1 MSQVHSRLGY
11 KVRPFGTTSM
21 GVSPIVRDFS
31 GPLLCQLFKHSLQ
44 YESCSLAD
52 PDEEDVVCL
61 SVEWPH
67 GCPPV
72 EVGVFTTSE

>member
-1 MSQVHSRLGY
+1 MSQVHPELGY
-11 KVRPFGTTSM
+11 NIRSFGTAST

-31 GPLLCQLFKHSLQ
+31 SPLLCRLLEHSLW
-44 YESCSLAD
+44 YGSCSLAD
-52 PDEEDVVCL
+52 PDEEDVVHL
-61 SVEWPH
+61 SVGWLR